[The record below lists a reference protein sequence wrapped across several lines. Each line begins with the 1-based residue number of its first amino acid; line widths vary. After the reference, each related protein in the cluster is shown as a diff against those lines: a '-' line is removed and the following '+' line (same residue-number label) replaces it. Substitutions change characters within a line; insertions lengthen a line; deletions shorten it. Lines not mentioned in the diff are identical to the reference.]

1 MTIVNDDHDPDRP
14 MAVVERLIV
23 SRDGKVRAADIRTV
37 NGKTD
42 DWSLLPI
49 GTDRSSKHNHPDPA
63 LKSKPSNPV
72 LPIHASNVVAI
83 NKERPRRKSA
93 TATRERIP
101 GVIAALHRQD

>member
-23 SRDGKVRAADIRTV
+23 SRDGKVRAADIRRSMARPIV
-37 NGKTD
+37 R
-42 DWSLLPI
+42 LPI
-49 GTDRSSKHNHPDPA
+49 GTDRSSKYNHPDPA

-72 LPIHASNVVAI
+72 LPIHASNVVAM
-83 NKERPRRKSA
+83 NKERPRRIPA